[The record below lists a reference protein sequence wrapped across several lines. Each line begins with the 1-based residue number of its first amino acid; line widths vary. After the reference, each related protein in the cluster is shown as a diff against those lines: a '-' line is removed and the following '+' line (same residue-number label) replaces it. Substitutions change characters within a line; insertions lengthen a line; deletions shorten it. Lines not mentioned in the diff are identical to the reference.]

1 LLLFPAMR
9 HVLAT
14 AVLVC
19 VSSTAAAEGTVIS
32 GSALTLDPSRS
43 PDSGQLGTWMAYAKD
58 EWFAGGE
65 IAIGSPQI
73 NGAEFAIAYH
83 ALAGVRGHLS
93 PSITVAADGGLGV
106 SQQTD
111 WQWDLFGDG
120 DMEMSTRAWTPSAA
134 VRAHLAADLFTVR
147 SSTFGLELVTD
158 ARSTLDSSAAL
169 EVGVGFG
176 FYVAR

>member
-1 LLLFPAMR
+1 LLVLTAMR
-9 HVLAT
+9 LLA
-14 AVLVC
+14 AILVC

-43 PDSGQLGTWMAYAKD
+43 PDHGQLGTWMAYAKD
-58 EWFAGGE
+58 GWFAGGE
-65 IAIGSPQI
+65 IAIGSPQVEA
-73 NGAEFAIAYH
+73 AEFAVAYH
-83 ALAGVRGHLS
+83 ALAGVRTRLS
-93 PSITVAADGGLGV
+93 PSVTIAADGGLGV

-111 WQWDLFGDG
+111 WQWNLLGDG
-120 DMEMSTRAWTPSAA
+120 EMEMSTRAWTPSAA

-147 SSTFGLELVTD
+147 SSQVGIELVTD

-169 EVGVGFG
+169 EVGVGLG